1 MQKVKMWIVVILVC
15 LFLCGCGNSAGND
28 AIISPEN
35 IVQEIVSSE
44 TVEATK
50 EQDAQET
57 EENPTTSESQ
67 DAQET
72 TEAQDEQGTTEI
84 EESETE
90 EPETE
95 ETDSEEQTVTTETV
109 EAESTEPTI
118 PQETA
123 DISEITVYKYATT
136 SVRVRTSPS
145 LDAEIFKVL
154 QRRDEVG
161 VISED
166 GQWSKVLIDGYVYYV
181 ASEYLKEKTEGS
193 RDYLVVIDA
202 GHQRK
207 GNSEKEPVGPGAT
220 ETKAKVSS
228 GTTGC
233 VSGWAEYELNL
244 AVSLKL
250 EEELLARGYE
260 VLMVRTTHDVNISN
274 AERAQVANDAG
285 ADAFIRIHANGSENA
300 SVHGAMT
307 LCQTSSNPYN
317 SALYQESKDLSVCV
331 LDSMVATTGCKRQ
344 KVWETDTMSGINW
357 CQVPVTIV
365 EMGYMTNPEEDAL
378 MATEEYQWKIAAGI
392 ADGIDTYFGF

>member
-1 MQKVKMWIVVILVC
+1 MQKKRTWILMICLC
-15 LFLCGCGNSAGND
+15 LFLCGCGKSAENGE
-28 AIISPEN
+28 ITSLEN
-35 IVQEIVSSE
+35 IVQEIVISETQEETAEENEQE
-44 TVEATK
+44 TVET
-50 EQDAQET
+50 EVEET
-57 EENPTTSESQ
+57 EVE
-67 DAQET
+67 ET
-72 TEAQDEQGTTEI
+72 
-84 EESETE
+84 ESEE
-90 EPETE
+90 NE
-95 ETDSEEQTVTTETV
+95 SEEQTATTDEAET
-109 EAESTEPTI
+109 EDSGSAESTAS
-118 PQETA
+118 QETA

-136 SVRVRTSPS
+136 NVRVRTVPS
-145 LDAEIFKVL
+145 LEAEVFKVL

-193 RDYLVVIDA
+193 RDCLVVIDA

-207 GNSEKEPVGPGAT
+207 GNSEKEPVGPGAS
-220 ETKAKVSS
+220 EMKAKVSS

-274 AERAQVANDAG
+274 AERAQVANDAE

-307 LCQTSSNPYN
+307 LCQTASNPYN

-331 LDSMVATTGCKRQ
+331 LDSMVAATGCKRQ

-378 MATEEYQWKIAAGI
+378 MAAEDYQWKIATGI
-392 ADGIDTYFGF
+392 ADGIDQYFGF

>member
-1 MQKVKMWIVVILVC
+1 MQKIKTWMVVIAMC
-15 LFLCGCGNSAGND
+15 LSLCGCGNFAG
-28 AIISPEN
+28 AEGKEEIISPEN

-57 EENPTTSESQ
+57 EENPATSETSETQ
-67 DAQET
+67 DTQET
-72 TEAQDEQGTTEI
+72 IEAQDEQE
-84 EESETE
+84 
-90 EPETE
+90 
-95 ETDSEEQTVTTETV
+95 TTET
-109 EAESTEPTI
+109 ESTEPTV

-207 GNSEKEPVGPGAT
+207 GNSEKEPVGPGAS

-392 ADGIDTYFGF
+392 ADGIDMYFGF

>member
-1 MQKVKMWIVVILVC
+1 MICLC
-15 LFLCGCGNSAGND
+15 LFLCGCGKAAENGE
-28 AIISPEN
+28 ITTLEN
-35 IVQEIVSSE
+35 IVQEIVISE
-44 TVEATK
+44 TQEETA
-50 EQDAQET
+50 EQ
-57 EENPTTSESQ
+57 N
-67 DAQET
+67 
-72 TEAQDEQGTTEI
+72 EQGTV
-84 EESETE
+84 ETE
-90 EPETE
+90 VEETE
-95 ETDSEEQTVTTETV
+95 VEETESEEQTAATDEAETEDSGS
-109 EAESTEPTI
+109 AESTVS
-118 PQETA
+118 QETA

-145 LDAEIFKVL
+145 LEADIFKVL

-207 GNSEKEPVGPGAT
+207 GNSEKEPVGPGAS
-220 ETKAKVSS
+220 EMKAKVSS

-274 AERAQVANDAG
+274 AERAQVANDAE

-307 LCQTSSNPYN
+307 LCQTASNPYN

-331 LDSMVATTGCKRQ
+331 LDSMVAATGCKRQ

-378 MATEEYQWKIAAGI
+378 MAAEDYQWKIATGI
-392 ADGIDTYFGF
+392 ADGIDSYFGF

>member
-1 MQKVKMWIVVILVC
+1 MQKIKLWIPILFLC
-15 LFLCGCGNSAGND
+15 LSLCGCGKSAGNGD
-28 AIISPEN
+28 VIAPEN
-35 IVQEIVSSE
+35 IVQEIVTLE
-44 TVEATK
+44 TQE
-50 EQDAQET
+50 ET
-57 EENPTTSESQ
+57 ENEDNQDGAEIAPEDTTI
-67 DAQET
+67 ET
-72 TEAQDEQGTTEI
+72 TI
-84 EESETE
+84 ETA
-90 EPETE
+90 
-95 ETDSEEQTVTTETV
+95 DSEETESAVTS
-109 EAESTEPTI
+109 A

-136 SVRVRTSPS
+136 SVRVRTAPS
-145 LDAEIFKVL
+145 LEAEIFKVL

-181 ASEYLKEKTEGS
+181 ANEYLKEKTVGG

-207 GNSEKEPVGPGAT
+207 GNSEKEPVGPGAS

-274 AERAQVANDAG
+274 AERAQVANEAG

-331 LDSMVATTGCKRQ
+331 LDSMVAATGCKRQ

-378 MATEEYQWKIAAGI
+378 MASEEYQWKIATGI
-392 ADGIDTYFGF
+392 ADGIDQYFGF